1 MAQAS
6 DVESILNKLNKLEE
20 EIERLNSSIED
31 IRKRLLL
38 LAEEEKEALKEKIV
52 SIAKG
57 EADKIVNKA
66 RREAEAEAN
75 KITVEAERNLAIIQN
90 NVKKA
95 FDDAV
100 ELALKKIIGQ

>member
-1 MAQAS
+1 MAQVS

-38 LAEEEKEALKEKIV
+38 LAEEEKEELKEKIV

-100 ELALKKIIGQ
+100 ELALKKIIG

>member
-31 IRKRLLL
+31 IRKRLVL
-38 LAEEEKEALKEKIV
+38 LAEEEKEELREKLVNIAKEEAEKII
-52 SIAKG
+52 SKARKEAEG
-57 EADKIVNKA
+57 EAN
-66 RREAEAEAN
+66 R
-75 KITVEAERNLAIIQN
+75 ITVEAERNLAIIQN

-100 ELALKKIIGQ
+100 ELALKKIIG